1 MKKDETTTAP
11 STSGEL
17 EIKVDQQVGLLNWNF
32 DELNSELDVIL
43 KKYQGLQFSDD
54 EMDQAKKTRAA
65 LNNASKAI
73 NDRKIAVKKQFC
85 QPYTLFEEQAKKLIG
100 RINTCSDDINAQI
113 YAYEQEEGQ
122 KKQAEI
128 TEWWKLNGDA
138 NFDISRVW
146 DDHYLNHGFTA
157 AKWQADLNQKK
168 EKIKADLAMLS
179 AAGTGDNEKANFIL
193 AQYLKIMDAPKCLA
207 EWEDELQ
214 RRQRAA
220 EYKAAQEQR
229 QAEYR
234 AQHEQD
240 RNNAPAPTA
249 PVHAEKLT
257 RTMKVEGTREQII
270 ALGDFMK
277 ANGIRFWKVE
287 D

>member
-1 MKKDETTTAP
+1 MAD
-11 STSGEL
+11 L
-17 EIKVDQQVGLLNWNF
+17 EIKVDSQVGLLNWNF
-32 DELNSELDVIL
+32 DDLNAQLDVIL
-43 KKYQGLQFSDD
+43 KRYDGLQYT
-54 EMDQAKKTRAA
+54 EDQITEAKATRAK
-65 LNNASKAI
+65 LNNVSKAI

-100 RINTCSDDINAQI
+100 RINSCSDDINAQI
-113 YAYEQEEGQ
+113 YAYEEAEGQ
-122 KKQAEI
+122 KKQEEI
-128 TEWWKLNGDA
+128 TEWWKENGDA

-146 DDHYLNHGFTA
+146 DDRYLNHGFTTV
-157 AKWQADLNQKK
+157 KWQADLNQKK
-168 EKIKADLAMLS
+168 EKIKADMAMLS
-179 AAGTGDNEKANFIL
+179 AAGTGDAEKTNFIL
-193 AQYLKIMDAPKCLA
+193 AQYMKIMDAPKCLA

-234 AQHEQD
+234 AQQEQA
-240 RNNAPAPTA
+240 RNNAQAPTA
-249 PVHAEKLT
+249 QAPVHEATLI
-257 RTMKVEGTREQII
+257 RTMKVEGTRAQII
-270 ALGDFMK
+270 ALGNFMK